1 LFNKETEIRVRT
13 LGFLGF
19 FLPRFTAFV
28 EDIGSRRMIS
38 EIEQSKAEQKNSGER
53 RRKSP
58 ERERERET
66 GEWIGMDMDG
76 VFRKK
81 MERSERSEGLVRVLE
96 CCLGKRERGRFFP
109 KLHHIYKN
117 ATATY

>member
-1 LFNKETEIRVRT
+1 
-13 LGFLGF
+13 
-19 FLPRFTAFV
+19 
-28 EDIGSRRMIS
+28 MIS
-38 EIEQSKAEQKNSGER
+38 EIEQSKAEQKNSRER

-58 ERERERET
+58 ERERET

-96 CCLGKRERGRFFP
+96 WCLGKREREGDIFRNFIIFTKMP
-109 KLHHIYKN
+109 LPHINKIKK
-117 ATATY
+117 